1 MIPISAYAGKSVA
14 VFGLGRSGAS
24 AARAL
29 AAGDAEVLVW
39 DDDPARR
46 AALEGERILAV
57 EPSARTWADVEAVVL
72 SPGVP
77 LTHPEPHVVVRL
89 AEKLGAQVLGDIELF
104 ARTRPSGAVVS
115 ITGTN
120 GKSTTTALI
129 GHLLA
134 ATGRTV
140 QVGGNLGTPVLDF
153 DPLGGNGVYVLEM
166 SSYQIDLTRSLR
178 PKVVVLLNITADHID
193 RHGSMDG
200 YVAAKR
206 RLLEMASADAA
217 LVIGIDDAHCAGI
230 AAAMRDAGRRVMEV
244 TIGRVPT
251 IGYAAADGAVF
262 RDGKQVAD
270 LGGIDSLRGAHNW
283 QNAAC
288 AFAAVAAMGVPDA
301 EIAAAMHSF
310 PGLVHRMEPI
320 GTVDGVTFVNDSKAT
335 NAEATAKALASYDRI
350 YWIAGGLAK
359 AGGIDPLRPL
369 FGRVAKAFLIGDAA
383 TDFAA
388 TLGGDVANEIC
399 DDLRAAV
406 RAAHAA
412 ALGDR
417 GGVVLLSPAC
427 ASFDQFPDF
436 EARGDAFRALVAD
449 LASAGNGPQRAGGAR

>member
-1 MIPISAYAGKSVA
+1 MIPISTYAGKSVA
-14 VFGLGRSGAS
+14 VFGLGKSGAS

-39 DDDPARR
+39 DDDPDRR
-46 AALEGERILAV
+46 AALEGERIRAA
-57 EPSARTWADVEAVVL
+57 EPSAKAWSDVEAVVL

-77 LTHPEPHVVVRL
+77 LTHPEPHAVVRL
-89 AEKLGAQVLGDIELF
+89 AAELGAEVLGDIELF
-104 ARTRPSGAVVS
+104 ARTRPAGAIVS

-129 GHLLA
+129 GHLLS
-134 ATGRTV
+134 ATGRSV

-153 DPLGGNGVYVLEM
+153 DPLGANGVYVLEM
-166 SSYQIDLTRSLR
+166 SSYQVDLTHGLR

-193 RHGSMDG
+193 RHGSMAG

-206 RLLEMASADAA
+206 RLLEMAPADAA
-217 LVIGIDDAHCAGI
+217 LVIGVDDAPCTEI
-230 AAAMRDAGRRVMEV
+230 AADMRAAGRRVVEV
-244 TIGRVPT
+244 TVGRVPAV
-251 IGYAAADGAVF
+251 GYAAADGAVY
-262 RDGKQVAD
+262 RDGRQVAD
-270 LGGIDSLRGAHNW
+270 LAGIDSLRGTHNW

-301 EIAAAMHSF
+301 AIAEAMRSF
-310 PGLVHRMEPI
+310 PGLAHRMEPI
-320 GTVDGVTFVNDSKAT
+320 GTVDGIAFVNDSKAT
-335 NAEATAKALASYDRI
+335 NAEAAAKALASYDRI

-369 FGRVAKAFLIGDAA
+369 FGRVAKAFLIGEAADA
-383 TDFAA
+383 FAV
-388 TLGGDVANEIC
+388 TLGDDVANEIC
-399 DDLRAAV
+399 GDLETAV

-412 ALGDR
+412 AVDDQ

-427 ASFDQFPDF
+427 ASFDQFPNF
-436 EARGDAFRALVAD
+436 EARGDAFRALVTNLAD
-449 LASAGNGPQRAGGAR
+449 AGDGPQRAGGAG

>member
-46 AALEGERILAV
+46 AALEGERILAA
-57 EPSARTWADVEAVVL
+57 EPSTRIWADVEAVVL

-77 LTHPEPHVVVRL
+77 LTHPEPHAVVRL
-89 AEKLGAQVLGDIELF
+89 AGKLGAEVLGDVELF

-140 QVGGNLGTPVLDF
+140 QVGGNLGTPVLDL
-153 DPLGGNGVYVLEM
+153 DPLGANGVYVLEM
-166 SSYQIDLTRSLR
+166 SSYQIDLTQSLR
-178 PKVVVLLNITADHID
+178 SKVVVLLNITADHLD

-206 RLLEMASADAA
+206 RLLEMAPADAA
-217 LVIGIDDAHCAGI
+217 LVIGIDDGHCAGI

-244 TIGRVPT
+244 TVGRVPT
-251 IGYAAADGAVF
+251 VGYAAADGTVF
-262 RDGKQVAD
+262 RDGKRVAD
-270 LGGIDSLRGAHNW
+270 LDGIDSLRGAHNW

-301 EIAAAMHSF
+301 EIAEAMRSF
-310 PGLVHRMEPI
+310 PGLAHRMEPI
-320 GTVDGVTFVNDSKAT
+320 GAVDGIAFVNDSKAT
-335 NAEATAKALASYDRI
+335 NAEATAKALTSYDRI

-399 DDLRAAV
+399 GDLSTAV

-427 ASFDQFPDF
+427 ASFDQFPNF
-436 EARGDAFRALVAD
+436 EARGDAFRTLVAN
-449 LASAGNGPQRAGGAR
+449 LASAGNGPQRVGGAR

>member
-1 MIPISAYAGKSVA
+1 MIPITAYAGRSIA

-46 AALEGERILAV
+46 AALEGERIRAA
-57 EPSARTWADVEAVVL
+57 EPSRRTWSDVEAVVL

-77 LTHPEPHVVVRL
+77 LTHPRPHPVVGL
-89 AEKLGAQVLGDIELF
+89 AAELGAEVLGDVELF
-104 ARTRPSGAVVS
+104 ARTRPAGAIVS

-134 ATGRTV
+134 ATGRSV

-153 DPLGGNGVYVLEM
+153 EPLAANGVYVLEM
-166 SSYQIDLTRSLR
+166 SSYQVDLTRSLR
-178 PKVVVLLNITADHID
+178 SKVVVLLNITADHLD

-200 YVAAKR
+200 YIAAKR
-206 RLLEMASADAA
+206 RLLEMAPPDAA
-217 LVIGIDDAHCAGI
+217 LVIGIDDAPCAGI
-230 AAAMRDAGRRVMEV
+230 AADMRAAGRRVVEV
-244 TIGRVPT
+244 TVGRVPAV
-251 IGYAAADGAVF
+251 GYAAVDGTIF

-301 EIAAAMHSF
+301 AIAEALSGF
-310 PGLVHRMEPI
+310 PGLAHRMEPI
-320 GTVDGVTFVNDSKAT
+320 ATIDGVAFVNDSKAT
-335 NAEATAKALASYDRI
+335 NAEAAAKALASYDRI

-359 AGGIDPLRPL
+359 AGGIETLRPL
-369 FGRVAKAFLIGDAA
+369 FGRIKKAFLIGEAA
-383 TDFAA
+383 DTFAA
-388 TLGGDVANEIC
+388 TLADDVDHELCGDLET
-399 DDLRAAV
+399 AV
-406 RAAHAA
+406 GAAHAA
-412 ALGDR
+412 GRGDR
-417 GGVVLLSPAC
+417 GSVVLLSPAC
-427 ASFDQFPDF
+427 ASFDQFPNF
-436 EARGDAFRALVAD
+436 EARGDAFRSLVAA
-449 LASAGNGPQRAGGAR
+449 LANVDAERQRAGGAG